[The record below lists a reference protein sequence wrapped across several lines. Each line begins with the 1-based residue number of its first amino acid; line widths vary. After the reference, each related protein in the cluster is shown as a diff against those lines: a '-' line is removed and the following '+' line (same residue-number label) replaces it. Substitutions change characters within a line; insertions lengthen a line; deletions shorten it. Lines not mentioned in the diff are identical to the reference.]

1 MKEQSKIP
9 SLKID
14 IPSALP
20 TVGDKKTL
28 VGSAMLVLVDMYD
41 ISFDPGDEIDWKL
54 DLRRIAGGV
63 EVTGAIS
70 GVIELSCYR
79 CLDRFEFP
87 ISLKVREH
95 ALWLNEE
102 DVDEDDAPASE
113 YMVIDGVLD
122 LEPIIR
128 DVIALSFP
136 ASRVCDEA
144 CRGLCVK
151 CGANLNVDDCGC
163 ETGHIDARLKPLEEL
178 KRRMET
184 SGQ

>member
-1 MKEQSKIP
+1 
-9 SLKID
+9 
-14 IPSALP
+14 
-20 TVGDKKTL
+20 
-28 VGSAMLVLVDMYD
+28 
-41 ISFDPGDEIDWKL
+41 
-54 DLRRIAGGV
+54 
-63 EVTGAIS
+63 
-70 GVIELSCYR
+70 
-79 CLDRFEFP
+79 
-87 ISLKVREH
+87 
-95 ALWLNEE
+95 
-102 DVDEDDAPASE
+102 
-113 YMVIDGVLD
+113 MVIDGVLD

-128 DVIALSFP
+128 DVIALSFT